1 MTHGRL
7 IWAIVGLVAILA
19 IAAILVP
26 SPRLQGVIVGGMIGV
41 VGSAVT
47 LFGQYYLRRSA
58 PLIWDIKAWSDSQD
72 RVLNTW
78 RDCVVRIV
86 NTREI
91 GTALWN
97 VQVVFYRKGE
107 EPFAITPRLSVG
119 EQPLIEVID
128 LPPQKTVTRHLR
140 VSIPTNEV
148 ASIDKV
154 KTAGKVKLRADIPGG
169 GLFEDDLPAWDE

>member
-41 VGSAVT
+41 VGSTVT
-47 LFGQYYLRRSA
+47 LFGQYYLRRST
-58 PLIWDIKAWSDSQD
+58 PLIWDIKAWSDSRD
-72 RVLNTW
+72 GVLNTW
-78 RDCVVRIV
+78 RDFVVRIV

-97 VQVVFYRKGE
+97 VQVVFYKKGE
-107 EPFAITPRLSVG
+107 EPFAITPRLSVVG
-119 EQPLIEVID
+119 DQPLIEVID
-128 LPPQKTVTRHLR
+128 LPPQETVTRHLR
-140 VSIPTNEV
+140 VLLPTSEV
-148 ASIDKV
+148 DPIDKV
-154 KTAGKVKLRADIPGG
+154 KTADKVKLLADIPGG
-169 GLFEDDLPAWDE
+169 ERV